1 MGGNHHFDTKR
12 LGTTTT
18 NTKKELGIF
27 TTKKK
32 IQLEFFLTDG
42 FFFLFLVVPNHKKIF
57 LAIDTHQQVGMKV
70 QLRHLPLLHPPLPLL
85 AEIYH
90 CKAPALLFR
99 LIYILHFSVQ
109 GNLTNEYF
117 F

>member
-12 LGTTTT
+12 VVTSTT

-27 TTKKK
+27 TTKK

-42 FFFLFLVVPNHKKIF
+42 FFFGFLVVPNHKF
-57 LAIDTHQQVGMKV
+57 TFWAIDTHQQVGMKV
-70 QLRHLPLLHPPLPLL
+70 QLHGLPLLHPPLPLL

-90 CKAPALLFR
+90 YEALALLFR